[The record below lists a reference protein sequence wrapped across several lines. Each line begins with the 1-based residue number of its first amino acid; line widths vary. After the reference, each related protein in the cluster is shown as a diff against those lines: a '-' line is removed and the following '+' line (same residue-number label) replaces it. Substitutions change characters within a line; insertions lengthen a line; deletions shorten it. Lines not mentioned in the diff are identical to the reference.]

1 MITMQNNYNPSI
13 NIVRD
18 QNEEITYF
26 PTPNAMRVADQIES
40 SFTAGIRVF
49 NIIGSYGTGK
59 SSFLWAL
66 TQTIK
71 GKKHFFDV
79 DTLIRKKVQ
88 VIPFIG
94 DFKSTLDF
102 LGEKFLGEKEVF
114 SVDEIFAEI
123 YHYFHKLG
131 NKDALLVLL
140 IDEFGKFL
148 EYAAKHN
155 PEKELYFLQQ
165 LAEFVNNPSYN
176 IILVTTLHQN
186 FDAYALSLSENQRR
200 EWAKVKGRFQ
210 EITFNEPVEQL
221 LLLAGQQLKLKPIAE
236 SKREEVQSI
245 STLFVKSKAFAL
257 KPEFALSV
265 ASELY
270 PLDLFSASIAALA
283 MQVYG
288 QNERSLFSFLESN
301 DYTGIAAYDTRTN
314 PFYNIANLYDYLIF
328 NYYSFLSSKYNPH
341 FSAWQ
346 GIKTALERVENE
358 VEEGLITK
366 TQKIVKALGLLGLF
380 STKGSVL
387 NREIIVEYAQKCLGV
402 SEPESLLQLLLEK
415 KIILYQNYA
424 KRFVLTEGTDVDIQQ
439 ELLLAGNQISDIEDI
454 VTPLN
459 YYFSFPAVFAKQYYY
474 KTGTPRIFEFV
485 ISQYQKTNITP
496 IGDTDGYVNLI
507 FNDKVSVESIKST
520 SLESKGRPILYG
532 YYRNTAVIRDLL
544 KEIEK
549 TKKTIQN
556 IGEDRVAQ
564 RELANIKQHQ
574 EALLNHYIQHNLF
587 EGSQE
592 VVWIWNGAEVNIN
605 SKKQFNTL
613 LSLICYEV
621 YPNTPV
627 FRSELVN
634 RSKLSSQIHTAK
646 RTFFR
651 QLVNHW
657 GEDDLGFEKDKFPPE
672 KTIYLTLL
680 RENGL
685 ISSSKSAHLPIAVS
699 ETSTFVSL
707 WNAGEAYLEQTQ
719 KHRLPLTEFLE
730 VLAKPPFKLKQGL
743 IDFWVPTFL
752 YLKRDEFALFG
763 KDIYLPEI
771 NEATLELLAKSP
783 KDYTIKAFDVEGVRL
798 DIFNQ
803 YRQFLNQSTKSKTD
817 NQTFIETIRPFIT
830 FYKGLPEYAKNTN
843 RLHKESIAVRRA
855 IITAKDPEKT
865 FFEDFP
871 TALGLTLSQ
880 LKKSPELLSEYVA
893 KLQNAIRELRTCFD
907 ELVNRFELFIVED
920 IIYETLDFEGY
931 KKKLKDRFIHIKQH
945 RLLPYQKTLVMRI
958 SSDLDDRKAWLS
970 SVAQAIVGKTLDNFR
985 DEDEELLYDKFKTLV
1000 LELDSLSNISKNE
1013 VDEANEDV
1021 FTLEIASFEEIRKK
1035 TVRVPKKKQ
1044 QEIEVLGALLRSHLG
1059 KDKTLNIAAL
1069 ANLLKELLKKS

>member
-1 MITMQNNYNPSI
+1 MKNKYSPSI

-18 QNEEITYF
+18 LNEDINYF
-26 PTPNAMRVADQIES
+26 PTPNAMRVANQIEA
-40 SFTAGIRVF
+40 SFTTGIRVF

-66 TQTIK
+66 AQTLR

-79 DTLIRKKVQ
+79 KTLIRKKVE
-88 VIPFIG
+88 VIPLIG
-94 DFKSTLDF
+94 DFKSIFDF
-102 LGEKFLGEKEVF
+102 LGEKFLDGEDALTADK
-114 SVDEIFAEI
+114 IFAEI
-123 YHYFHKLG
+123 YHHYHQLG
-131 NKDALLVLL
+131 KKDALLVLL
-140 IDEFGKFL
+140 MDEFGKFL

-165 LAEFVNNPSYN
+165 LAEFVNDPSYN

-186 FDAYALSLSENQRR
+186 FDAYSLSLSQNQRR

-221 LLLAGQQLKLKPIAE
+221 LLLAGQRLKQEPIQANKKKE
-236 SKREEVQSI
+236 IQSV
-245 STLFVKSKAFAL
+245 STLFLKSKAFGL
-257 KPEFALSV
+257 KPEFALSL

-283 MQVYG
+283 MQMYG
-288 QNERSLFSFLESN
+288 QNERSLFSFLENN
-301 DYTGIAAYDTRTN
+301 DYTGITSYDTRTN
-314 PFYNIANLYDYLIF
+314 PFYNVANLYDYLIF
-328 NYYSFLSSKYNPH
+328 NYYSFLTSKYNPH

-358 VEEGLITK
+358 VEEGLVTK
-366 TQKIVKALGLLGLF
+366 TQKMVKLLGLLGLF
-380 STKGSVL
+380 STKGSTL

-402 SEPESLLQLLLEK
+402 SEADSVLQLLLDK

-424 KRFVLTEGTDVDIQQ
+424 KRFVITEGTDVDIQQ
-439 ELLLAGNQISDIEDI
+439 ELLLAGDQIGDIEDM

-485 ISQYQKTNITP
+485 ISQYQKTNIIP

-507 FNDKVSVESIKST
+507 FNDKITVDTIKST
-520 SLESKGRPILYG
+520 SLENKEKAILYG
-532 YYRNTAVIRDLL
+532 YYRNTTAIRDLL

-556 IGEDRVAQ
+556 VGEDRVAQ
-564 RELANIKQHQ
+564 RELANIQQHQ

-592 VVWIWNGAEVNIN
+592 VVWIWKGKEVNIH

-613 LSLICYEV
+613 LSFICTEV

-646 RTFFR
+646 RTFFKH
-651 QLVNHW
+651 LVNNW
-657 GEDDLGFEKDKFPPE
+657 GEEDLGFEKDKFPPE

-685 ISSSKSAHLPIAVS
+685 VSSSTTTHFPITVS
-699 ETSTFVSL
+699 ETSSFLAL
-707 WNAGEAYLEQTQ
+707 WKAGEEFLRQAQ

-763 KDIYLPEI
+763 KDIYLTEI
-771 NEATLELLAKSP
+771 TEATLELLAKSP
-783 KDYTIKAFDVEGVRL
+783 KDYTVKAFDVEGVRL

-803 YRQFLNQSTKSKTD
+803 YRQFLNQSTKSKAD

-830 FYKGLPEYAKNTN
+830 FYKGLPEYAKHTN
-843 RLHKESIAVRRA
+843 RLYKESIAVRRA
-855 IITAKDPEKT
+855 ILTAKDPEKT
-865 FFEDFP
+865 FFDDFP
-871 TALGLTLSQ
+871 SALGITLPQ
-880 LKKSPELLSEYVA
+880 LKKSPELLSDYVT

-920 IIYETLDFEGY
+920 VLYETLDFEGY
-931 KKKLKDRFIHIKQH
+931 KKNLRDRFKHIKQH

-1013 VDEANEDV
+1013 VDEINEDI
-1021 FTLEIASFEEIRKK
+1021 FTLEITSFEEVRKK
-1035 TVRVPKKKQ
+1035 TVRVPKKKKK
-1044 QEIEVLGALLRSHLG
+1044 EIEELGALLRSHLG

-1069 ANLLKELLKKS
+1069 ANLLKEILKKP